1 MCGLVGVA
9 GNITK
14 GYKTVFQQLL
24 YVDALRGW
32 DSTGV
37 LMVDKKMGWH
47 TVKGACCASD
57 LMNLKSYEDLFVAE
71 ACVLLGH
78 NRHATVGNV
87 TNGNAHPFHTGN
99 VIGAHNGTLLNKGE
113 LLDSDK
119 FETDSQTLFNSIS
132 KVGLAE
138 TYAKIWGAWALSWWD
153 EKDCS
158 LNFIRN
164 HERPLHICY
173 TLDRRTLFWAS
184 EPKMLEWVLHR
195 NKVMHTQITELK
207 VHYHYKFTDIAN
219 DKSLDSLEVKEVKP
233 RTPPDRHQGNIFPL
247 QGQNVEF
254 RVEYIANGKVHSTMY
269 EYPYWDTITELQD
282 VPSGMMIKAGQWI
295 SGKISRLD
303 YQKKIFEIDSPSLK
317 QQNYIIISESDGLE
331 DDQICSGK
339 SEVCAW
345 CGSPI
350 MPEENAVRVDSECAI
365 CESCQEFD
373 EVQQYLM

>member
-9 GNITK
+9 GDITK
-14 GYKTVFQQLL
+14 EYKTVFQQLL
-24 YVDALRGW
+24 YADALRGW

-57 LMNLKSYEDLFVAE
+57 FMDLKSYQDLFADE
-71 ACVLLGH
+71 ACLLLGH

-87 TNGNAHPFHTGN
+87 TNANAHPFHTGN
-99 VIGAHNGTLLNKGE
+99 VIGAHNGTLLNKQE

-153 EKDCS
+153 EKDSS

-184 EPKMLEWVLHR
+184 EPKMLEWILNR
-195 NKVMHTQITELK
+195 NRVMHTQITELK
-207 VHYHYKFTDIAN
+207 VHYHYKFKDISN
-219 DKSLDSLEVKEVKP
+219 GKSLDSLEVTEIKPCIAPVRQHGNLFPVK
-233 RTPPDRHQGNIFPL
+233 GEI
-247 QGQNVEF
+247 VEF
-254 RVEYIANGKVHSTMY
+254 CVEYIANGKVHSTMY
-269 EYPYWDTITELQD
+269 EYPYWGTIIELQD
-282 VPSGMMIKAGQWI
+282 APSGMLIKAGEWI
-295 SGKISRLD
+295 SGEISRTD
-303 YQKKIFEIDSPSLK
+303 YPKKTFIIDSSSLK
-317 QQNYIIISESDGLE
+317 KKNYIVIYEE
-331 DDQICSGK
+331 DDDHTSNGK
-339 SEVCAW
+339 AEECAW

-350 MPEENAVRVDSECAI
+350 MPEENSVRVDSDCVI

-373 EVQQYLM
+373 EVQQYIM